1 MLNMHPDDYVFD
13 HQHELLAEANSARL
27 ASQLPKG
34 EPVIR
39 RLLATVCY
47 RLANWLD
54 APAGYVQLPDP
65 GPEDWV
71 APLASV

>member
-1 MLNMHPDDYVFD
+1 MLNMHPDEYVFD
-13 HQHELLAEANSARL
+13 HQRELVAEAANARL
-27 ASQLPKG
+27 VSQLPRH
-34 EPVIR
+34 EPLLR
-39 RLLATVCY
+39 RHLATVCY

-71 APLASV
+71 TPLASV